1 MKTFSYILIVFTLG
15 FFGWFGFENKT
26 VIKENPKQIKAEEMK
41 KTELE
46 IRLAENYC
54 SQLELKIQ
62 KKQTE
67 IYSNRKKQ

>member
-62 KKQTE
+62 KKQLE
-67 IYSNRKKQ
+67 ITNNQKK